1 MREPIEAL
9 RMLAPTALAAREL
22 ALMARTVSPASLT
35 WKVT

>member
-1 MREPIEAL
+1 M
-9 RMLAPTALAAREL
+9 ALAAREL